1 MGRYEAGP
9 QISLGRCCVG
19 SIGVSQLRHCGA
31 GPRLLRRG
39 SLQAGAG
46 VLGGGCLQL
55 VLQVLGKLHAG
66 FNCCFRK
73 EPLLPGCRGAAKAM
87 LCCCCSVAKLC
98 LTLCDPMD
106 CSTPGFPVLHYLPE
120 FAQTIASMMCQSS
133 HPLLPPSP
141 LVLNLSQHQGL
152 FQSVGTSHQVAKVP
166 ELQHQFSQ

>member
-1 MGRYEAGP
+1 M
-9 QISLGRCCVG
+9 G

-98 LTLCDPMD
+98 LTLRDSTDYSTTRLSCSSLSPEVCSNSCSSSQWYHPTSSSSAAPFSSCPQSFPASGSFPM
-106 CSTPGFPVLHYLPE
+106 SWLFTSGGQSIEASASVLPMNI
-120 FAQTIASMMCQSS
+120 QD
-133 HPLLPPSP
+133 
-141 LVLNLSQHQGL
+141 
-152 FQSVGTSHQVAKVP
+152 
-166 ELQHQFSQ
+166 